1 MIYWLASYPRSG
13 NTWSR
18 AVLTS
23 LMAGAPD
30 RPPDIL
36 SLSAAPVAIS
46 RDAFDTEFDCTSS
59 EMKTDEI
66 DRLRHDFHLRLA
78 ERARAPLLVK
88 LHCAYRHA
96 SDGRPIFPSEATKGV
111 VLIVRNP
118 LDVAVSLA
126 PFLDLSLDAAI
137 DWMAQIDAKL
147 SGQNEGSTP
156 GLPQCI
162 GTWSAHTASWL
173 DQSAL
178 PLHLV
183 RYEDLVAD
191 PLSHFSALAAF
202 VGLDVTPEQVTNA
215 VAQSRIELLQAQEI
229 ENAGRTRF
237 FRRGGAGGWRDAL
250 TPAQSARLRDDHHAM
265 MQRLGYAD

>member
-13 NTWSR
+13 NSWSR

-36 SLSAAPVAIS
+36 RLSAAPTAID
-46 RDAFDTEFDCTSS
+46 RDAFDTEFDCISS
-59 EMKTDEI
+59 EMTTDQI
-66 DRLRHDFHLRLA
+66 DRLRPDFHLRLA
-78 ERARAPLLVK
+78 ERSQAPFMIK

-96 SDGRPIFPSEATKGV
+96 SDGRPLFPAQATKGV

-118 LDVAVSLA
+118 LDIAVSLA
-126 PFLDLSLDAAI
+126 PFLDITLDTAI
-137 DWMAQIDAKL
+137 DWMARPDAEL

-156 GLPQCI
+156 AIPQRI

-173 DQSAL
+173 DQNAL

-183 RYEDLVAD
+183 RYEDLLAD
-191 PLSHFSALAAF
+191 PVMHFGALAAF
-202 VGLDVTPEQVTNA
+202 VGIDVTPQQVTNA

-229 ENAGRTRF
+229 EYSGRARF
-237 FRRGGAGGWRDAL
+237 FRRGGAGGWQDTL
-250 TPAQSARLRDDHHAM
+250 TAAQSARLRDDHHAM
-265 MQRLGYAD
+265 MRRLGYAD